1 MAVPTIGRPAPEF
14 TLPDANERPVSLVDF
29 RGRKVVLYFYP
40 KDNTSGCTREACAFR
55 DEAKRLA
62 RANAVIVGV
71 SPDGAVSHQKFIAKY
86 GLPFALLCDE
96 DKVVARLYG
105 VWKEKTMYGKKKMGI
120 ERSTFLIDEQGVL
133 VREFRKVKVDGHL
146 DQVLAALVD

>member
-1 MAVPTIGRPAPEF
+1 MAAPTIGRPAPEF
-14 TLPDANERPVSLVDF
+14 TLPDANGNPVALADF

-40 KDNTSGCTREACAFR
+40 KDNTSGSTREACAFR
-55 DEAKRLA
+55 DEAPRLA
-62 RANAVIVGV
+62 DANAVIVGV
-71 SPDGAVSHQKFIAKY
+71 SPDGAASHRKFIAQY

-96 DKVVARLYG
+96 EKTVARLYG

-133 VREFRKVKVDGHL
+133 RREFRKVKVDGHL
-146 DQVLAALVD
+146 DQVLAAVAD